1 MKKTYIVPTLD
12 ITKFDVEAMI
22 ATSGPQTS
30 DVSAKEEF
38 GMDVK
43 SDRGC
48 YDVWDVDW
56 SN

>member
-12 ITKFDVEAMI
+12 ITKLYVEAMI
-22 ATSGPQTS
+22 ATSGPTVN
-30 DVSAKEEF
+30 DGSADQEA

-43 SDRGC
+43 SDRGS

-56 SN
+56 SK

>member
-12 ITKFDVEAMI
+12 ITKLDVEAMI

-30 DVSAKEEF
+30 DDSAKEEF

-43 SDRGC
+43 SDRGS

>member
-12 ITKFDVEAMI
+12 ITKLSLEAMI
-22 ATSGPQTS
+22 ATSGPKI
-30 DVSAKEEF
+30 DDGSANQDD

-43 SDRGC
+43 SDRGT
-48 YDVWDVDW
+48 YNVWDVDW